1 MTKHHVSLKDIA
13 TELQVSVS
21 TVSRALKNHPEIS
34 SELTAKIKALAQ
46 QWNYSP
52 NPLAMGLLRQQTK
65 MIGVIVPDLVTY
77 FYSSIISGIEQI
89 ARENGYYII
98 IKSSYESYEKEKE
111 CIDNLLMSRV
121 EGLIVCLAQDTK
133 QYDHFDKII
142 QNEIPLVFFDRVCR
156 TSEVSSV
163 IADNRDAARQITV
176 HFYEA
181 GARRIAFI
189 AGPQNLN
196 ITCERVQGYR
206 DGLRECG
213 LQPSDE
219 ILEYINLTPEDAR
232 LATKKLLSRPIRP
245 DAIFGINDTTAFEA
259 MKEIKHAGLR
269 IPQDIALIGFT
280 DEYHATVV
288 EPELT
293 SVMHPTFEMGQ
304 EAAQLLLRQSK
315 AGEKLYPAQ
324 VVLKTKLIIRSSSVK
339 TNIPTNYSIQ

>member
-1 MTKHHVSLKDIA
+1 MTKHHISLKDIA
-13 TELQVSVS
+13 KELNVSIS
-21 TVSRALKNHPEIS
+21 TVSRALKNHPDIGK
-34 SELTAKIKALAQ
+34 ELTEKIQILARE
-46 QWNYSP
+46 WNYTP
-52 NPLAMGLLRQQTK
+52 NPLAMGLLKQQTK
-65 MIGVIVPDLVTY
+65 TIGVIVPDIVTY

-111 CIDNLLMSRV
+111 CIENLLMSRV
-121 EGLIVCLAQDTK
+121 EGLIVCLAQDTE

-163 IADNRDAARQITV
+163 IADSRDAARQIAL

-181 GARRIAFI
+181 GARKIAFI
-189 AGPQNLN
+189 AGPKHLN
-196 ITCERVQGYR
+196 ITKERIEGYR
-206 DGLRECG
+206 EGLRECG
-213 LQPSDE
+213 LNESDE
-219 ILEYINLTPEDAR
+219 ILEYINLNPGEAR
-232 LATKKLLSRPIRP
+232 NATNRLLSRIPRP
-245 DAIFGINDTTAFEA
+245 DAIFGINDTIAFEA

-269 IPQDIALIGFT
+269 IPQDISLIGFT

-304 EAAQLLLRQSK
+304 EAARLLLRQSK
-315 AGEKLYPAQ
+315 EGNKSYPTQ
-324 VVLKTKLIIRSSSVK
+324 VVLKTKLIVRSSSVK
-339 TNIPTNYSIQ
+339 F